1 MESSPPSSNLT
12 DIETKNLIINVLRK
26 WKFVPYIPQ
35 DELSAILIPWI
46 VESSSKPDLI
56 LAVINELWE
65 SYINVNY
72 TTFINTVFTGLVQ
85 IAPIVIQEIW
95 EDILFK
101 LLSRY
106 EVLSR
111 YECMERKLFYNV
123 NTIAWMIG
131 CLNEDVCPNSCLR
144 LELVSFLTS
153 VVSNSAADGNAANIT
168 LPISQKKLFV
178 ERGCRTLCDVS
189 REHQEL
195 NSTLLPN
202 SRAGSILDFLNK
214 FVLYDEY
221 CYSNRLQLLVSC
233 FRLTSMIVRLDGD
246 LKDAITLFNSICR
259 SHVTLLWSQP
269 CLFNDAVDTVTAI
282 TDVLIERV
290 NEVSWTPEYGM
301 RNLVLLIEDLLLSMV
316 PYSWMN
322 MEERSVRLQSFLTG
336 VTPLEALGFGPSRIL
351 QRELRGMMSY
361 PNIAPIMKVRRILL
375 SLMKLENNKNLILD
389 PNPNS
394 DSEDSEDEDLGY
406 DLSNLRLD

>member
-1 MESSPPSSNLT
+1 MESESSPPSSNLT
-12 DIETKNLIINVLRK
+12 DIETMNLIINVLRK

-65 SYINVNY
+65 SYRNDMVGERVFY
-72 TTFINTVFTGLVQ
+72 ATFINTVFTGFAQ
-85 IAPIVIQEIW
+85 IAPNVIQGIW

-106 EVLSR
+106 E
-111 YECMERKLFYNV
+111 CMGRKLFYDV
-123 NTIAWMIG
+123 DTIAWMIG

-144 LELVSFLTS
+144 LELVSFLMS
-153 VVSNSAADGNAANIT
+153 VVSNSSTDGNVAYIT

-202 SRAGSILDFLNK
+202 CRAGSILDFLNK

-233 FRLTSMIVRLDGD
+233 FRLTSTIVHLDGD
-246 LKDAITLFNSICR
+246 FELAIKLFNSICR

-282 TDVLIERV
+282 TDVVIEHV
-290 NEVSWTPEYGM
+290 NEVFWTHECEI
-301 RNLVLLIEDLLLSMV
+301 RRLVSCMEELLLSMV
-316 PYSWMN
+316 PHSWMN
-322 MEERSVRLQSFLTG
+322 MEERSVRLQSFLMG
-336 VTPLEALGFGPSRIL
+336 VTPLEALGLGPSRIL
-351 QRELRGMMSY
+351 QRELRGKMSY

-375 SLMKLENNKNLILD
+375 SLIKFKTRLEN
-389 PNPNS
+389 S
-394 DSEDSEDEDLGY
+394 
-406 DLSNLRLD
+406 SNIVIFKAST